1 MKSPASVLLL
11 VIAFARVSDPE
22 PRIPYFSRVRDV
34 SIAAS
39 GQQNYVIIDADVWQH
54 ARADLADLRLYD
66 GPTQVPYALLA
77 QRATTSSQPAEARI
91 FNLVRTGDHT
101 EFDLDTAAVPE
112 YNRIHLTLDRKNFF
126 VTASVTGRDT
136 LRSPGLAAWPTPA
149 KLFDFSR
156 ENLGSNFTIALP
168 TWRFRYVHVR
178 LSPGIVPD
186 EVKRATVDQVQEKKS
201 LWTEVGACR
210 VTDQQKRVT
219 MITCDLPPKVAVQRI
234 RFEVSPVPVNF
245 RRNLSIAN
253 PQGVQLA
260 AGEICR
266 IRMNRDGTAVA
277 SQSLAVDVFGETPQ
291 RLMVTVDNGD
301 DPPLTFSAIQA
312 ESIETRLYFDP
323 RGRANLKLYYG
334 DEKLGPPV
342 YDYAK
347 FFRDDRSAVDAKLGS
362 DRVNPQYTGRSDDRP
377 WSERHKAL
385 LWSVMVMAVVLLTAL
400 AVRGLQGE
408 GGKI

>member
-11 VIAFARVSDPE
+11 VIAFAMVSDPE

-34 SIAAS
+34 SIAAPDR
-39 GQQNYVIIDADVWQH
+39 QNYVIIDPDAWQH
-54 ARADLADLRLYD
+54 ARPDLADLRLYD
-66 GPTQVPYALLA
+66 GPNQVPYELMA
-77 QRATTSSQPAEARI
+77 QRAATSSQPAEARI
-91 FNLVRTGDHT
+91 FNLVRSGDHT

-112 YNRIHLTLDRKNFF
+112 YNRIHLTLDRKNFL

-136 LRSPGLAAWPTPA
+136 LQGRRFAAWPTPA

-178 LSPGIVPD
+178 LSAGIVPD
-186 EVKRATVDQVQEKKS
+186 EVKRATVDQIQEKKS
-201 LWTEVGACR
+201 LWTGVGVCR

-219 MITCDLPPKVAVQRI
+219 LITCDLPSKVPVQRI
-234 RFEVSPVPVNF
+234 RFDVSPAPVNF
-245 RRNLSIAN
+245 RREVSIAN
-253 PQGVQLA
+253 LQGVQLA

-266 IRMNRDGTAVA
+266 IRMNRAGTAVT
-277 SQSLAVDVFGETPQ
+277 SDSLAVNLSDATPE
-291 RLMVTVDNGD
+291 RLMVTIDNGD
-301 DPPLTFSAIQA
+301 DPPLGFSAIQPQSL
-312 ESIETRLYFDP
+312 ERRLYFDP
-323 RGRANLKLYYG
+323 QGRANLKLYYG

-347 FFRDDRSAVDAKLGS
+347 FFREDQGAVEAKLGG
-362 DRVNPQYTGRSDDRP
+362 DMVNAAYSGRPDDRP

-385 LWSVMVMAVVLLTAL
+385 LWSVMILAIALLTAL